1 LTLTTNF
8 KHMKTV
14 YIHFADGFE
23 EIEALAPVDIL
34 RRAGCEVTIVSIM
47 GKKEVIS
54 SRGVK
59 IIADKL
65 FEEMNYKE
73 VDMLVLPGGM
83 PGSKNLDEHEG
94 LKKQLLEA
102 NKNGKWLG
110 AICAAPM
117 VLGHLGLL
125 KNKNATCY
133 PGNEPDLIG
142 AKSTGKSVEI
152 DGNIIT
158 AKGAGVSI
166 KFGLALAEVLVGKEK
181 ANEVKSKM
189 MVE

>member
-1 LTLTTNF
+1 
-8 KHMKTV
+8 
-14 YIHFADGFE
+14 
-23 EIEALAPVDIL
+23 
-34 RRAGCEVTIVSIM
+34 
-47 GKKEVIS
+47 
-54 SRGVK
+54 
-59 IIADKL
+59 
-65 FEEMNYKE
+65 
-73 VDMLVLPGGM
+73 MLVLPGGM

-94 LKKQLLEA
+94 LKIKIMES

-125 KNKNATCY
+125 KGKKATCY

-142 AKSTGKSVEI
+142 ASCTGKSVEK

-158 AKGAGVSI
+158 SKGAGVSI
-166 KFGLALAEVLVGKEK
+166 QFGLALAEVLVGKEK
-181 ANEVKSKM
+181 ANEVKIKM

>member
-1 LTLTTNF
+1 
-8 KHMKTV
+8 MKKV
-14 YIHFADGFE
+14 LVHFADGFE

-34 RRAGCEVTIVSIM
+34 RRAGCDVTVVSMMGRKEVT
-47 GKKEVIS
+47 S

-65 FEEMNYKE
+65 FEEVNYME
-73 VDMLVLPGGM
+73 ADMLVLPGGM
-83 PGSKNLDEHEG
+83 PGSKNLDGHEG
-94 LKKQLLEA
+94 LKEKIMEA
-102 NKNGKWLG
+102 HKNGKWLA

-125 KNKNATCY
+125 KGKRATCY

-142 AKSTGKSVEI
+142 ASCTGKSVEK
-152 DGNIIT
+152 DGTVIT
-158 AKGAGVSI
+158 AKGAGVSVQ
-166 KFGLALAEVLVGKEK
+166 FGLTLAEALIGKEK
-181 ANEVKSKM
+181 ANEVKMKM

>member
-1 LTLTTNF
+1 
-8 KHMKTV
+8 MKKV
-14 YIHFADGFE
+14 FVHFADGFE

-34 RRAGCEVTIVSIM
+34 RRAGCEVTMVSMM
-47 GKKEVIS
+47 GRKEVSS

-65 FEEMNYKE
+65 FEEVNYAE
-73 VDMLVLPGGM
+73 ADMLVLPGGM
-83 PGSKNLDEHEG
+83 PGSKNLDEHQE
-94 LKKQLLEA
+94 LRNKLLEA
-102 NKNGKWLG
+102 NKKGKLLG

-117 VLGHLGLL
+117 VLGHLGILNG
-125 KNKNATCY
+125 KKATCY
-133 PGNEPDLIG
+133 PGNEPDLKG
-142 AKSTGKSVEI
+142 ATHTGASVQV

-166 KFGLALAEVLVGKEK
+166 KFGLALVEALLSKDK
-181 ANEVKSKM
+181 ANEVKTKM

>member
-1 LTLTTNF
+1 
-8 KHMKTV
+8 MKKIF
-14 YIHFADGFE
+14 IHFADGFE

-34 RRAGCEVTIVSIM
+34 RRAGCDVTIVSM
-47 GKKEVIS
+47 MDRKEVTS

-59 IIADKL
+59 IVADKL
-65 FEEMNYKE
+65 FEEMNYAE
-73 VDMLVLPGGM
+73 ADMLVLPGGM
-83 PGSKNLDEHEG
+83 PGSKNLDEHKG
-94 LKKQLLEA
+94 LKDKIVEA
-102 NKNGKWLG
+102 NKSGKWIA

-125 KNKNATCY
+125 KGKKATCY

-142 AKSTGKSVEI
+142 ATVTGASVEE

-158 AKGAGVSI
+158 AKGAGVSV

-181 ANEVKSKM
+181 ADEIKVKM

>member
-1 LTLTTNF
+1 
-8 KHMKTV
+8 MKKIF
-14 YIHFADGFE
+14 IHFADGFE

-34 RRAGCEVTIVSIM
+34 RRAGCDVTIVSM
-47 GKKEVIS
+47 MRRKEVTS

-65 FEEMNYKE
+65 FEEMNYAE
-73 VDMLVLPGGM
+73 ADMLVLPGGM
-83 PGSKNLDEHEG
+83 PGSKNLDEHQG
-94 LKKQLLEA
+94 LKDKIVEA
-102 NKNGKWLG
+102 HKSGKWIA

-125 KNKNATCY
+125 KGKKATCY
-133 PGNEPDLIG
+133 PGNEPDLLDATFTG
-142 AKSTGKSVEI
+142 ASVEK

-158 AKGAGVSI
+158 AKSAGVSV

-181 ANEVKSKM
+181 ANEIKVKM